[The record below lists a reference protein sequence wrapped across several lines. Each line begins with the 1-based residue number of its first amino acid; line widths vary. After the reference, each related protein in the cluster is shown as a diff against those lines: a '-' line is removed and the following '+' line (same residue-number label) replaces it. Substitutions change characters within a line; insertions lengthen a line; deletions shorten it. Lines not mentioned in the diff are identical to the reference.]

1 MLEIILDT
9 LSDSIKLL
17 PFLFLTY
24 LAMEY
29 MEHKAGEKM
38 QSVIRRSGKCGPFIG
53 GILGVFPQCGFSAA
67 ASNLYAGRII
77 TIGTL
82 MSIYLS
88 TSDEMLPIFISEN
101 VGIGIILKVLG
112 AKVLIAVIA
121 GILIDAV
128 CNRFFIKGERKP
140 EIEHLCEQHH
150 CHCEDGIVKSALRHT
165 LEIFLYLLAV
175 SFVLN
180 ALIAVIGEDFLENL
194 LLDKM
199 LVGEVLAGIVGLIP
213 NCAASVIITQLY
225 LKGILSAG
233 AMMSG
238 LLVGAGVG
246 ILVLLRVNDRPKE
259 NAIIVSM
266 LYLTGVGAGIIVELL
281 GITF

>member
-150 CHCEDGIVKSALRHT
+150 CHCEDGIAKSALRHT

-259 NAIIVSM
+259 NAIIISM

>member
-82 MSIYLS
+82 MAIYLS

-101 VGIGIILKVLG
+101 VGIGMILKVLG
-112 AKVLIAVIA
+112 AKILIAVIA
-121 GILIDAV
+121 GIIIDAV

-165 LEIFLYLLAV
+165 LEIFIYLLAV

-199 LVGEVLAGIVGLIP
+199 IVGEVLAGIVGLIP

-233 AMMSG
+233 AMMAG

-246 ILVLLRVNDRPKE
+246 ILVLLRVNDRPRE
-259 NAIIVSM
+259 NAIIISM

>member
-259 NAIIVSM
+259 NAIIISM